1 VLLLLKLL
9 LADVA
14 LVACLLAVLVPL
26 LRRTQGLKG

>member
-14 LVACLLAVLVPL
+14 LVACLLGLVLPL
-26 LRRTQGLKG
+26 LRKTKDLKG